1 MKVEAHTVGEFM
13 DKLKALIDVI
23 SETVRSGDDGFEEN
37 IHEQVESI
45 NTAIDTFKLER
56 LTPVTKFPPRH
67 LKYEAILESLDKKE
81 DKTASEAIQL
91 YCANFYFTLKRLVDD
106 KLSEYGS
113 LSQLTYS
120 EVKNLDLFNHIESLV
135 PESSVYHKLM
145 YSQEFYF
152 TSMRVIQ
159 ELVDDITEQRARA
172 PQQQLFT

>member
-1 MKVEAHTVGEFM
+1 MKVEAHTVVEFM
-13 DKLKALIDVI
+13 DKLKALIDGI

-67 LKYEAILESLDKKE
+67 LKYEAILDSLDKKE
-81 DKTASEAIQL
+81 DKTAAEAIQL
-91 YCANFYFTLKRLVDD
+91 YCANFYFTLKRLMHDNPAT
-106 KLSEYGS
+106 SEM
-113 LSQLTYS
+113 
-120 EVKNLDLFNHIESLV
+120 KNLDLFNYIESLV